1 MPSDYFRREMFDMKD
16 FVSFLKCQKD
26 YSKDQIDRIM
36 LRTMRNPEFMDHL
49 FPTGKDVPADGLT
62 EEMYALLIKKRIL
75 KSICRILEDEGP
87 RTFNRSIATWLYSVL
102 SVAMNT
108 QEKRWEAFRHEY
120 KDFNPRKEVGRA
132 SDARR
137 DKEALEDYDRTL
149 VNFANLVVKINKSEI
164 RELIEYANIP
174 KGMAECVIVNVPETK
189 YVTNFRVGFYLNTVL
204 ISIYRFVDDHHFD
217 TSEVNWKRFFKILFG
232 EKNVIEAANFI
243 LLEGVHRIDDYG
255 AEVSDTFNQLT
266 MFALKELE
274 NAPEMLKSQM
284 LDLYV
289 KRISKMFANRT
300 FDLRANL
307 LDIDPDRFPELVKTV
322 SHYASQIREIIN
334 GSNK

>member
-120 KDFNPRKEVGRA
+120 EDFNPRKEV
-132 SDARR
+132 
-137 DKEALEDYDRTL
+137 
-149 VNFANLVVKINKSEI
+149 
-164 RELIEYANIP
+164 
-174 KGMAECVIVNVPETK
+174 VPETK